1 MAQKQTIGSKIKDAL
16 NETATSQVELA
27 KRLGITPGV
36 ITRWTK
42 GDKIPTIENL
52 QRIAEALELPLE
64 YFISSK
70 RRNSEGR
77 VKMNTSEVTYIPI
90 LGTSSATKEK
100 FILEEKE
107 GFIPL
112 AQANSTQFAVKVEG
126 DCMVDPK
133 DHENSIYDGS
143 YIIVDPEA
151 EVSNGDVV
159 LARISEEYS
168 TIKRIFIKSDCIKL
182 IPDNPK
188 CKTLIRKK
196 EDIEVIGK
204 VVHVYKPVKR
214 KKERE

>member
-64 YFISSK
+64 YFINSK
-70 RRNSEGR
+70 KRNGEGR
-77 VKMNTSEVTYIPI
+77 VRMVTSEVSYIPI

-107 GFIPL
+107 GFIPV
-112 AQANSTQFAVKVEG
+112 AQANSKQCAVKVDG

-143 YIIVDPEA
+143 YIVVDPEA

-159 LARISEEYS
+159 LARISEDYS
-168 TIKRIFIKSDCIKL
+168 TIKRIFIKPDCVKL